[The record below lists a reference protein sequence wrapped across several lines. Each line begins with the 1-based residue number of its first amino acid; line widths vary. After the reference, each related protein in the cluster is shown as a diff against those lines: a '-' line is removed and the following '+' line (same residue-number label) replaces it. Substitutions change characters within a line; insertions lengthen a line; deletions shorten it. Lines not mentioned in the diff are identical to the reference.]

1 MGKLR
6 VFARFHSK
14 DEHDALVEG
23 LLRARKLRA
32 QVELYCA
39 YRSAGKAICFH
50 EVWLYIVTVHTLLSI
65 LTLTLPGI
73 RTLEEARDY
82 EALKRSREKDLKAKR
97 HRESAPYLFGADE
110 FSEGL
115 GLGLDAANPQL
126 NPQLPSSEVGSS
138 SSSSSTARLSS
149 SSRRRRSGGDN
160 SESDTAAI
168 SHPIPFSNHSV
179 LPAGRGRKVVAV
191 GAAAVQNPTSSLT
204 ATSYPSGRQQRKLIP
219 AEVKSSSS
227 HEDDADV
234 DQDILLADLSK
245 APGADMPC
253 LMGRGSFHRFADTSR
268 LVSFHYRSIGN
279 HVIPPCFLLSISCV
293 SLGGDL
299 LSDMELSL
307 CSSVPIM
314 PLHYLAAKDAITR
327 YVQYSI
333 TCTTNQPYVLTD
345 PQS

>member
-50 EVWLYIVTVHTLLSI
+50 EVWLYVAHKVRQTALVCVDGCFNHCAYSTLLSI

-110 FSEGL
+110 FSE
-115 GLGLDAANPQL
+115 DAANPQA

-138 SSSSSTARLSS
+138 SSNSSSAARLSS

-168 SHPIPFSNHSV
+168 SHPIPFSNHSIV
-179 LPAGRGRKVVAV
+179 PAGRGRKAVAV
-191 GAAAVQNPTSSLT
+191 GAAAVQNPASSLT
-204 ATSYPSGRQQRKLIP
+204 ATSYPSGRQQRKLTP

-227 HEDDADV
+227 HDDDADA
-234 DQDILLADLSK
+234 DQDVLLADLSK

-253 LMGRGSFHRFADTSR
+253 MMG
-268 LVSFHYRSIGN
+268 LW
-279 HVIPPCFLLSISCV
+279 VI
-293 SLGGDL
+293 
-299 LSDMELSL
+299 
-307 CSSVPIM
+307 SSHCRHIIIII
-314 PLHYLAAKDAITR
+314 DR
-327 YVQYSI
+327 
-333 TCTTNQPYVLTD
+333 
-345 PQS
+345 

>member
-1 MGKLR
+1 ML
-6 VFARFHSK
+6 
-14 DEHDALVEG
+14 
-23 LLRARKLRA
+23 
-32 QVELYCA
+32 
-39 YRSAGKAICFH
+39 
-50 EVWLYIVTVHTLLSI
+50 TLLSI

-115 GLGLDAANPQL
+115 GLDTANPQA

-138 SSSSSTARLSS
+138 SSSLSTARLSS

-204 ATSYPSGRQQRKLIP
+204 ATSYPSGRQQRKLTP

-227 HEDDADV
+227 RDDDADG

-253 LMGRGSFHRFADTSR
+253 LMG
-268 LVSFHYRSIGN
+268 LW
-279 HVIPPCFLLSISCV
+279 VIS
-293 SLGGDL
+293 
-299 LSDMELSL
+299 SL
-307 CSSVPIM
+307 CRHIIII
-314 PLHYLAAKDAITR
+314 DR
-327 YVQYSI
+327 
-333 TCTTNQPYVLTD
+333 
-345 PQS
+345 

>member
-1 MGKLR
+1 VL
-6 VFARFHSK
+6 
-14 DEHDALVEG
+14 
-23 LLRARKLRA
+23 
-32 QVELYCA
+32 
-39 YRSAGKAICFH
+39 
-50 EVWLYIVTVHTLLSI
+50 TLLSI

-115 GLGLDAANPQL
+115 GLDTANPQA

-138 SSSSSTARLSS
+138 SSSLSTARLSS

-204 ATSYPSGRQQRKLIP
+204 ATSYPSGRQQRKLTP

-227 HEDDADV
+227 RDDDADG

-253 LMGRGSFHRFADTSR
+253 LMG
-268 LVSFHYRSIGN
+268 LW
-279 HVIPPCFLLSISCV
+279 VIS
-293 SLGGDL
+293 
-299 LSDMELSL
+299 SL
-307 CSSVPIM
+307 CRHIIII
-314 PLHYLAAKDAITR
+314 DR
-327 YVQYSI
+327 
-333 TCTTNQPYVLTD
+333 
-345 PQS
+345 